1 MADIVT
7 ATLVGRGDV
16 WANVRNAKE
25 EMEICARVLTTMMVL
40 TAYQT
45 KLRSTWSSCDEEIRQ
60 HPEKAWPL
68 ISPRQIRGLDLGGHP
83 HIRVNHK
90 QHDDIEEV
98 RTLAGADL
106 ATRAFSI

>member
-1 MADIVT
+1 
-7 ATLVGRGDV
+7 
-16 WANVRNAKE
+16 
-25 EMEICARVLTTMMVL
+25 
-40 TAYQT
+40 
-45 KLRSTWSSCDEEIRQ
+45 
-60 HPEKAWPL
+60 
-68 ISPRQIRGLDLGGHP
+68 LDLGGHP

>member
-1 MADIVT
+1 MPGLSVMVSAAGYLLSVLTVHSGGLPCYLLVFVMADIVT

-25 EMEICARVLTTMMVL
+25 EMEICARVLATMMVL

-45 KLRSTWSSCDEEIRQ
+45 KLRSAWSSCDEEIRQ

-68 ISPRQIRGLDLGGHP
+68 ISPRQIRGLDLG
-83 HIRVNHK
+83 
-90 QHDDIEEV
+90 
-98 RTLAGADL
+98 
-106 ATRAFSI
+106 